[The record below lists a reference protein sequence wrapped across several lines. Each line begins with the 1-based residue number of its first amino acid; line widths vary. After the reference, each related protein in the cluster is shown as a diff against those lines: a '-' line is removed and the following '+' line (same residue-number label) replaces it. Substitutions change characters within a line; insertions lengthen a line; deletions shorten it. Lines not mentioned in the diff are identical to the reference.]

1 MQPLMNIYINLNTN
15 NFIEGANLLTTGMV
29 TVFIFLGVLILAI
42 NLIKLLF
49 SERIET
55 ISPSSIPNN
64 NEISNDHKKIIK
76 AIGLRINE

>member
-1 MQPLMNIYINLNTN
+1 MNTN

-49 SERIET
+49 SERVET
-55 ISPSSIPNN
+55 ISPSSVQND

-76 AIGLRINE
+76 AIGLRINEEKN

>member
-1 MQPLMNIYINLNTN
+1 MNLNTN

-49 SERIET
+49 SERVET
-55 ISPSSIPNN
+55 ISPSSIRND
-64 NEISNDHKKIIK
+64 NEIPNDHKKIIK

>member
-1 MQPLMNIYINLNTN
+1 LNTN

>member
-1 MQPLMNIYINLNTN
+1 MNTN

-55 ISPSSIPNN
+55 ISPSPIPNN
-64 NEISNDHKKIIK
+64 TEISNDHKKIIK

>member
-1 MQPLMNIYINLNTN
+1 MNTN

-55 ISPSSIPNN
+55 ISPSPTPYN

>member
-1 MQPLMNIYINLNTN
+1 MNTN

-55 ISPSSIPNN
+55 LLPSPIPNN

>member
-1 MQPLMNIYINLNTN
+1 MNTN
-15 NFIEGANLLTTGMV
+15 NFIEGANLLATGMV

-55 ISPSSIPNN
+55 ISPSSIPIN

>member
-1 MQPLMNIYINLNTN
+1 MNTN

-55 ISPSSIPNN
+55 TSPSSIPNN

>member
-1 MQPLMNIYINLNTN
+1 MNTN

-29 TVFIFLGVLILAI
+29 TVFIFLGILILAI

-55 ISPSSIPNN
+55 ISPSPTPNN

>member
-1 MQPLMNIYINLNTN
+1 MNTN

-29 TVFIFLGVLILAI
+29 TVFIFLGILILAI

-49 SERIET
+49 SERVET
-55 ISPSSIPNN
+55 ISPSSVQND

-76 AIGLRINE
+76 AIGLRINEEKN

>member
-1 MQPLMNIYINLNTN
+1 MNTN

-55 ISPSSIPNN
+55 ILPSPIPNN

>member
-1 MQPLMNIYINLNTN
+1 MNTN

-64 NEISNDHKKIIK
+64 NEISNDHNKIIK

>member
-1 MQPLMNIYINLNTN
+1 MNTN

-42 NLIKLLF
+42 NLIRLLF

-55 ISPSSIPNN
+55 ISPSPTPNN

>member
-1 MQPLMNIYINLNTN
+1 LNTN

-49 SERIET
+49 SERVET
-55 ISPSSIPNN
+55 ISPSSIPNDN
-64 NEISNDHKKIIK
+64 KIPNDHKKIIK

>member
-1 MQPLMNIYINLNTN
+1 LNTN

-29 TVFIFLGVLILAI
+29 TVFIFLGILILAI

>member
-1 MQPLMNIYINLNTN
+1 MNTN

-29 TVFIFLGVLILAI
+29 TVFIFLGILILAI

>member
-1 MQPLMNIYINLNTN
+1 MNTN

-42 NLIKLLF
+42 NLIRLLF

>member
-1 MQPLMNIYINLNTN
+1 LNTN

-49 SERIET
+49 SERAET
-55 ISPSSIPNN
+55 ISPSPTPNN

>member
-1 MQPLMNIYINLNTN
+1 MNTN
-15 NFIEGANLLTTGMV
+15 NFSEGANLLTTGMV

-49 SERIET
+49 SERVET
-55 ISPSSIPNN
+55 ISPSSIPND
-64 NEISNDHKKIIK
+64 NEIPNDHKKIIK

>member
-1 MQPLMNIYINLNTN
+1 MNTN

-55 ISPSSIPNN
+55 ISPSSIQNN

>member
-1 MQPLMNIYINLNTN
+1 MNTN

-42 NLIKLLF
+42 NLIKLLI
-49 SERIET
+49 SERKET
-55 ISPSSIPNN
+55 ISSSPTPNN

>member
-1 MQPLMNIYINLNTN
+1 LNTN

-55 ISPSSIPNN
+55 ISPSPIPNN
-64 NEISNDHKKIIK
+64 YEISNDHKKIIK

>member
-1 MQPLMNIYINLNTN
+1 MDTN

>member
-1 MQPLMNIYINLNTN
+1 MNTN

-55 ISPSSIPNN
+55 ISPSSIPSN

>member
-1 MQPLMNIYINLNTN
+1 MNTN

-29 TVFIFLGVLILAI
+29 PVFIFLGVLILAI

>member
-1 MQPLMNIYINLNTN
+1 MNTN

-49 SERIET
+49 SERVET
-55 ISPSSIPNN
+55 ISPSSIPND
-64 NEISNDHKKIIK
+64 NEIPNDHKKIIK

>member
-1 MQPLMNIYINLNTN
+1 MNTN

-55 ISPSSIPNN
+55 ISPSSTPNN

>member
-1 MQPLMNIYINLNTN
+1 MNIN

-55 ISPSSIPNN
+55 ISPSPILNN

>member
-1 MQPLMNIYINLNTN
+1 MNTN

-55 ISPSSIPNN
+55 ISPSPTPNN

>member
-1 MQPLMNIYINLNTN
+1 LNTN

-49 SERIET
+49 SERVET
-55 ISPSSIPNN
+55 ISPSSIPND
-64 NEISNDHKKIIK
+64 NEIPNDHKKIIK

>member
-1 MQPLMNIYINLNTN
+1 MNTN

-64 NEISNDHKKIIK
+64 NEISNDHRKIIK

>member
-1 MQPLMNIYINLNTN
+1 LNTN

-42 NLIKLLF
+42 NLIRLLF

>member
-1 MQPLMNIYINLNTN
+1 MNTN

-29 TVFIFLGVLILAI
+29 TVFIFLGILILAI
-42 NLIKLLF
+42 NLIRLLF

-55 ISPSSIPNN
+55 ISPFPTPNN

>member
-1 MQPLMNIYINLNTN
+1 LNTN

-49 SERIET
+49 SKRIET
-55 ISPSSIPNN
+55 ISPSPIPNN